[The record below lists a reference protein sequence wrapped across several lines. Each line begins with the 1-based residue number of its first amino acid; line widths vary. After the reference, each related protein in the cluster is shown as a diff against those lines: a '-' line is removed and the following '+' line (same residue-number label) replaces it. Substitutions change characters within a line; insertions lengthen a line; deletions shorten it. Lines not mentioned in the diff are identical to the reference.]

1 MCSLLCAISMKAG
14 DIMAKVYA
22 NLVRKGL
29 KTLENVPEEL
39 RAEVEELLK
48 KEGSI

>member
-1 MCSLLCAISMKAG
+1 MYSSLYARSMKAG

-39 RAEVEELLK
+39 RAEVEKLLK
-48 KEGSI
+48 EEGGR